1 MQVGRRVLAQ
11 THSSSSHRAA
21 EEPAAATAASTG
33 PRQDCAVLPNPSN
46 VTGLG
51 GPVAELSVVL
61 TAADAEEPAA

>member
-1 MQVGRRVLAQ
+1 MPVGHRALAQ

-21 EEPAAATAASTG
+21 EGLAAATAAGIG

-61 TAADAEEPAA
+61 TAADTEEATA